1 MTLHSPRFSDI
12 LNARQDFSVNP
23 FFCQITFLKS
33 VKILLLKKSF
43 LLSYGSWGSAPNP
56 EVFKA

>member
-1 MTLHSPRFSDI
+1 MALRKRCFSDI
-12 LNARQDFSVNP
+12 LNARQDFSVNS

-33 VKILLLKKSF
+33 VKILLLKKSLF
-43 LLSYGSWGSAPNP
+43 LSYDSWVSAPNP